1 MPAHAKTWPADSAQH
16 KINETLRSATLASDE
31 FDIIRRFFN
40 SGELAFSISELGL
53 GIGDDCAL
61 LSPTAG
67 MQLAISM
74 DILQEGV
81 HFLPDADPYLLGQR
95 TLLVNLSD
103 LAAMGARPLCFT
115 LGLCLPDADE
125 AWLEGFS
132 KGLAKV
138 ARENECPLVGGDL
151 SAANPAH
158 ASKTLCVQVHGELP
172 VGAALRRS
180 GAKEGDLVFV
190 TGTLGDAAAGLKVL
204 RDACKESLSKLH
216 RAALV
221 EAFFVP
227 ESRIEAGQILR
238 NLASACIDLSDGL
251 ASDLGHILRASGVGA
266 RIELDALPLSDA
278 LRAAHSEAE
287 QIRLAISGGDDYELC
302 FTLPAEKAEAMR
314 EALGD
319 IGVPVKGIGAITAG
333 TDIQWRELGEPVAL
347 EISGYKHFHA
357 ALADIVE
364 VAH

>member
-1 MPAHAKTWPADSAQH
+1 M
-16 KINETLRSATLASDE
+16 ASDE
-31 FDIIRRFFN
+31 FDIIRRYFN
-40 SGELAFSISELGL
+40 SSELAFPIPELGL

-61 LSPTAG
+61 LRPAAG

-115 LGLCLPDADE
+115 LGLCLPTADD

-132 KGLAKV
+132 KGLALV
-138 ARENECPLVGGDL
+138 AREHQCPLVGGDL

-172 VGAALRRS
+172 LGAALRRS
-180 GAKEGDLVFV
+180 GAKVGDLVFV

-204 RDACKESLSKLH
+204 RNACKESLSKQH
-216 RAALV
+216 RNALV

-227 ESRIEAGQILR
+227 ESRIEAGQVLR
-238 NLASACIDLSDGL
+238 SLASACIDLSDGL
-251 ASDLGHILRASGVGA
+251 ASDLRHILQASGVGA
-266 RIELDALPLSDA
+266 RIELDALPLSAA

-287 QIRLAISGGDDYELC
+287 QRRLAISGGDDYELC

-314 EALGD
+314 KALGV
-319 IGVPVKGIGAITAG
+319 IGVSVTGIGAITKG
-333 TDIQWRELGEPVAL
+333 TEIQWRELGEPIVL
-347 EISGYKHFHA
+347 EISGYKHFHS
-357 ALADIVE
+357 ALAGVVE
-364 VAH
+364 AAH